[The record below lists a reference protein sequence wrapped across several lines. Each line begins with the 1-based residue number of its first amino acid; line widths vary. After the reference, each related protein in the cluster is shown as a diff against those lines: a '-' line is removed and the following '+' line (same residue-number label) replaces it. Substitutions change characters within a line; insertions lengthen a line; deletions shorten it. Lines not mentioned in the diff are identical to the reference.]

1 MPRFVGP
8 FEVIKVKSEGLSYDL
23 KSFDSART
31 FTRAASDLKPY
42 NPRDPSKY
50 PSHLAPQDSSD
61 SETSLEDQQSPFDD
75 IFEPPRGSPDDPGP
89 IGQNPENRKNGPR
102 SNRSHFAPGDVRTVP
117 DSAFERS
124 QNQVSG
130 AKNSESGGAS
140 GKMVTLFTQ
149 KVALF
154 QGQKFFAK
162 IGLSLSHGTVHGT
175 FAGLRVLHTVG
186 YLCLYFRPK
195 TRHLA
200 VMVSQKRRKNP
211 KIVKNFLTRATVRT
225 LRAVPMARTLL
236 PLEILIPQ
244 ALQIT
249 LLQGMQPELSP
260 RRFTALGRS
269 GLRTPDFRHF

>member
-140 GKMVTLFTQ
+140 GKNGDTFH
-149 KVALF
+149 
-154 QGQKFFAK
+154 AK
-162 IGLSLSHGTVHGT
+162 SCTFSRPKIFRENRSQSVPRDSSRDICGTPGTTHSGLSLPIFSAKNTPPSGHGE
-175 FAGLRVLHTVG
+175 
-186 YLCLYFRPK
+186 PK
-195 TRHLA
+195 TA
-200 VMVSQKRRKNP
+200 KKSKNCQKFSEAGHSAHASRSAHGP
-211 KIVKNFLTRATVRT
+211 YVIAPGDSDPASPADHVA
-225 LRAVPMARTLL
+225 AGHAARTK
-236 PLEILIPQ
+236 P
-244 ALQIT
+244 
-249 LLQGMQPELSP
+249 
-260 RRFTALGRS
+260 
-269 GLRTPDFRHF
+269 